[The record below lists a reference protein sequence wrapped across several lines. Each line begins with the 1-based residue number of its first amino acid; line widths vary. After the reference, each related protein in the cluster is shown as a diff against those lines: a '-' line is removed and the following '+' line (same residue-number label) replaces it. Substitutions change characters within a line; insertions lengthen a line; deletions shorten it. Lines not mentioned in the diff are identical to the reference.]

1 MQPRSIEHLCCTFFG
16 CAFAPFTARPCLR
29 KRTATSSYG
38 LKSLTD
44 SAEDPGKKGRILV
57 VPFLELWEAEAP
69 AGGYNSG
76 MDEKRLQAQA
86 TEIAVRTKV
95 RAFLAG
101 GLAGAVLGGGIMLA
115 SALRERGQ
123 GWVPTAEPDDFACIG
138 AGLGAAIGA
147 SLVAGW
153 IRWRVALAIMGAIA
167 SSFAELSACDG
178 TVFLGP
184 PLGALVGGVLG
195 LWVER
200 IRKPAPTRG

>member
-1 MQPRSIEHLCCTFFG
+1 M
-16 CAFAPFTARPCLR
+16 
-29 KRTATSSYG
+29 
-38 LKSLTD
+38 
-44 SAEDPGKKGRILV
+44 